1 MDPNED
7 FLPDDWEKY
16 QRMGE
21 FGQDLADELKT
32 LLLADN
38 FKEARLL
45 IGNEDVEVV
54 GYFVHLLCDDV
65 ATDEFVLVFQSLT
78 LICLR
83 RLEDLE
89 IEKDR
94 EDLRLCI
101 ESIIASYMGKTRVLT
116 QRAIEHSNKSAQGT
130 KQLRIKTEKAHEEIL
145 EKAWR
150 MKTINPALSKK
161 RIGELLIQKG
171 ETNYRPS
178 TVSEILKSLN
188 EFIRW
193 KNGRFF

>member
-1 MDPNED
+1 MMDPNED

-83 RLEDLE
+83 RLEDL
-89 IEKDR
+89 
-94 EDLRLCI
+94 CV
-101 ESIIASYMGKTRVLT
+101 T
-116 QRAIEHSNKSAQGT
+116 SAHM
-130 KQLRIKTEKAHEEIL
+130 APH
-145 EKAWR
+145 
-150 MKTINPALSKK
+150 
-161 RIGELLIQKG
+161 
-171 ETNYRPS
+171 RP
-178 TVSEILKSLN
+178 EC
-188 EFIRW
+188 
-193 KNGRFF
+193 